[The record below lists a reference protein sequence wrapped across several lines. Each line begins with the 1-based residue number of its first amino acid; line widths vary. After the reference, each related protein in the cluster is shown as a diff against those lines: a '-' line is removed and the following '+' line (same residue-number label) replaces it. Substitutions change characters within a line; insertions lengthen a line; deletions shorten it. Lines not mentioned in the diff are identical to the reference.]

1 MAVTII
7 ANGHLGTLKKQ
18 RVSTNSTSVQL
29 SKILNDANIIPPVTN
44 EPGKVF
50 SFWGTTIN
58 GFDIGGYTIN
68 QLYSIG
74 AITKDGIL
82 NIYANYSYAA
92 NNVQITFNANGGK
105 FADGTTTKAISVPL
119 GSIYAELESN
129 IDLPTLSGKAF
140 KAWTDPSNTVINGYS
155 EFSGAIILTA
165 QWETA
170 TNVNI
175 AVKDSRGKSVISGA
189 YPKATLWK
197 DLYAKAIANGY
208 TPDDTTKPFSKIL
221 PGYGSY
227 TGQAVKKIDFSVANN
242 PMLISWLRGS
252 IDNIGAFDRSL
263 INNKGQFNEIINSG
277 FIYGLSGWTNRG
289 SGKFTTGEYE
299 YQRYQVQVIDSTDSV
314 LARTNSAPI
323 PLNGNSKQTYS
334 VSFNTYI
341 FKLPSGGSV
350 TSQITFLD
358 SNLREM
364 GSSYPGYTDLTNIGV
379 GKWVNTTN
387 NAITFTPIDGAKYIV
402 FSFDARGVG
411 TKVGLNKPILV
422 SGETVGSYIQG
433 QNKQVLIRD
442 FSSTNI
448 PVDPSA
454 TFSLTG
460 KSSATLALT
469 YNPLDMFDYS
479 GNENVL
485 LGSNVTLAG
494 GSSDAYKNIT
504 TDKPSSLSGK
514 KIAISMDFDY
524 DNIKTVSTTR
534 SRIIFELGFYD
545 TISKSTKFVGVSK
558 TFTSSDIGTTSS
570 GRITSIFDATG
581 MVFDNQILSSTGMY
595 IQGVTA
601 DSISIGNPQMEAS
614 DTATKYS
621 PSPRDNKPG
630 LWLNDDWLYNPYT
643 QKWLDSSLDRTD
655 FTYSNAVITF
665 KDYFNVQ
672 YVTGD
677 VSKVR
682 SSVVATVKSVV
693 AGYGSTTDK
702 HALYNNSYF
711 PNNDSGVTLK
721 VEEYL
726 GYSYIIFYNPSS
738 GYYQKVYQQ
747 SGTKYSEFLKLIS
760 KPKFDINGKFMKG
773 FYVSNYWANSK
784 LISGMPINAPIEY
797 AFSGY
802 LSPSTSSFVRVTF
815 DANGGSFYKD
825 TSYETSS
832 ITMEVSSL
840 DTYGIVINYLP
851 DISKRTLGILFW
863 VMDLINMEPA
873 YPLTVTNGQ
882 TLYPKW
888 TITDKVEL
896 YRKPREYYLIDLD
909 SVYNG
914 WDMMDKFSLSDKN
927 NIFVIDPT
935 GTGVSYS
942 EDNTKSNSNGWSK
955 YDRGISSNV
964 IEFEAYYNGYD
975 QYNRLGRW
983 IRGKELVLAMLNET
997 GIPTYWTVDIAEIER
1012 TEIKYGE
1019 DLLHGKISFNKTSP
1033 AFDLEFIGLG
1043 TDNTIDNSDDMFRRN
1058 AYVYIHSLMVPDD
1071 DKGIQIIATDGKT
1084 TIEDSV
1090 DVNLPAGSYFEYST
1104 LPFRELWKYGSS
1116 WNNLP
1121 NSLYN
1126 NIIDLV
1132 GARPIKVGI
1141 GKWDI
1146 SVSSSTKVSISS
1158 LAPHKIQ
1165 DYAGKTIDSL
1175 GGLGPFTGI
1184 AIKEK
1189 EL

>member
-92 NNVQITFNANGGK
+92 NNIQITFNANGGK
-105 FADGTTTKAISVPL
+105 FADGTTTKVASVAL
-119 GSIYAELESN
+119 GSIYAELEST

-140 KAWTDPSNTVINGYS
+140 KSWTDPSNTVINGYS
-155 EFSGAIILTA
+155 EFSEAIILTA

-175 AVKDSRGKSVISGA
+175 TAKDSRGKSVISGL

-197 DLYAKAIANGY
+197 DLYAQAVSNGY

-242 PMLISWLRGS
+242 PMKIGWLRGS
-252 IDNIGAFDRSL
+252 IYDVGNSDVSL
-263 INNKGQFNEIINSG
+263 
-277 FIYGLSGWTNRG
+277 YTNRNLLIGTNTNSNFFMGTGNG
-289 SGKFTTGEYE
+289 SFTTAYVAFANGYKWQLQTQRAATNYSYIQHKGLDISKFKSDTDYTISFMMNTNVDFNPGVAFTTGSALGNFIN
-299 YQRYQVQVIDSTDSV
+299 QMDKPKI
-314 LARTNSAPI
+314 LASGGDQIVKIRVH
-323 PLNGNSKQTYS
+323 TYS
-334 VSFNTYI
+334 IPADIGQTLYINGFAGLLATISFW
-341 FKLPSGGSV
+341 
-350 TSQITFLD
+350 
-358 SNLREM
+358 
-364 GSSYPGYTDLTNIGV
+364 DLKIN
-379 GKWVNTTN
+379 
-387 NAITFTPIDGAKYIV
+387 
-402 FSFDARGVG
+402 
-411 TKVGLNKPILV
+411 
-422 SGETVGSYIQG
+422 EGSYSPYS
-433 QNKQVLIRD
+433 KAPEDVEKKIRD

-448 PVDPSA
+448 PVDPST
-454 TFSLTG
+454 TFSVTG
-460 KSSATLALT
+460 KSSAALSLT
-469 YNPLDMFDYS
+469 HNPIGQDEYWTNRNYFSMNKIFDGFIDGDGSVNTMYG
-479 GNENVL
+479 GNYLTDYIPVGTSSYVRIQLTEDPKGY
-485 LGSNVTLAG
+485 GSNTVLAIYDANKKLMSRPLVGAG
-494 GSSDAYKNIT
+494 GSIPEILPDGTKAFNVALPSGTAYIRASFNDGPT
-504 TDKPSSLSGK
+504 LGK
-514 KIAISMDFDY
+514 KKIEF
-524 DNIKTVSTTR
+524 
-534 SRIIFELGFYD
+534 
-545 TISKSTKFVGVSK
+545 
-558 TFTSSDIGTTSS
+558 SSSYTDWTPAMEDI
-570 GRITSIFDATG
+570 
-581 MVFDNQILSSTGMY
+581 
-595 IQGVTA
+595 
-601 DSISIGNPQMEAS
+601 
-614 DTATKYS
+614 
-621 PSPRDNKPG
+621 KPG

-672 YVTGD
+672 YVIGD
-677 VSKVR
+677 ISKVR
-682 SSVVATVKSVV
+682 SSVVVTVKSVV

-711 PNNDSGVTLK
+711 PNSDSGVTLK

-747 SGTKYSEFLKLIS
+747 AGTKYSEFLKLIS

-784 LISGMPINAPIEY
+784 LIAGMPINAPIEY

-802 LSPSTSSFVRVTF
+802 LDPNTSTFVRVTF
-815 DANGGSFYKD
+815 DSNGGTFYKG
-825 TSYETSS
+825 TSYETDS
-832 ITMEVSSL
+832 ITMEVSPL
-840 DTYGIVINYLP
+840 DTYGIAINYLP
-851 DISKRTLGILFW
+851 DISKRTLGVLFW
-863 VMDLINMEPA
+863 VMDLVNMEPA

-942 EDNTKSNSNGWSK
+942 EDNAKSNSNGWSK
-955 YDRGISSNV
+955 YDRGISSNT

-983 IRGKELVLAMLNET
+983 LRGKELVLAMLNET

-1058 AYVYIHSLMVPDD
+1058 AYVYIHSLRVPDA
-1071 DKGIQIIATDGKT
+1071 DKGIQIIATNGET
-1084 TIEDSV
+1084 TIEDAV
-1090 DVNLPAGSYFEYST
+1090 DVDLPAGSYFEYST

-1116 WNNLP
+1116 WNNLT
-1121 NSLYN
+1121 NNLYN

-1146 SVSSSTKVSISS
+1146 SVSSSNKVPISS

>member
-92 NNVQITFNANGGK
+92 NNIQITFNANGGK
-105 FADGTTTKAISVPL
+105 FADGTTTKVISVPL

-140 KAWTDPSNTVINGYS
+140 KSWTDPSNTVINGYS
-155 EFSGAIILTA
+155 EFSEAIILTA

-175 AVKDSRGKSVISGA
+175 TAKDSRGKSVISGS
-189 YPKATLWK
+189 YPKSTLWK
-197 DLYAKAIANGY
+197 DLYAQAVSNGY

-242 PMLISWLRGS
+242 PMLIGWLRGS
-252 IDNIGAFDRSL
+252 IYDAGRIQVPALNSKNQSNKLYNTTFLNTSDGWWDRGLYGKNVALDTRIDTDGHTIVVKKDNSPTRLQSKIIPVQAGKKISFSVNTLSAYTSDTRGLWIYVNNVDSNGNL
-263 INNKGQFNEIINSG
+263 INFPGTSKSEAMTVIGKGNISSINYVIPEGVQYISFG
-277 FIYGLSGWTNRG
+277 IMLGG
-289 SGKFTTGEYE
+289 
-299 YQRYQVQVIDSTDSV
+299 QV
-314 LARTNSAPI
+314 P
-323 PLNGNSKQTYS
+323 NGD
-334 VSFNTYI
+334 I
-341 FKLPSGGSV
+341 FK
-350 TSQITFLD
+350 D
-358 SNLREM
+358 
-364 GSSYPGYTDLTNIGV
+364 
-379 GKWVNTTN
+379 
-387 NAITFTPIDGAKYIV
+387 
-402 FSFDARGVG
+402 
-411 TKVGLNKPILV
+411 PILV
-422 SGETVGSYIQG
+422 FDDSVGEYVDG
-433 QNKQVLIRD
+433 QKPALKIRD

-448 PVDPSA
+448 PVDPST
-454 TFSLTG
+454 TFSVTG
-460 KSSATLALT
+460 KSSAALALT

-479 GNENVL
+479 GNENIL
-485 LGSNVTLAG
+485 LGSNVTLTG
-494 GSSDAYKNIT
+494 GSSDVYKSII
-504 TDKPSSLSGK
+504 TDKASSLSGK

-524 DNIKTVSTTR
+524 DNIKAISGR

-545 TISKSTKFVGVSK
+545 TISKSTKYVGVSK
-558 TFTSSDIGTTSS
+558 TFTSSDVGTSSS

-677 VSKVR
+677 ISKVR

-702 HALYNNSYF
+702 HALYSNSYF
-711 PNNDSGVTLK
+711 PNSDSGVTLK

-747 SGTKYSEFLKLIS
+747 AGTKYSEFLKLIS
-760 KPKFDINGKFMKG
+760 KSKFDINGKFMKG

-784 LISGMPINAPIEY
+784 LIAGMPINAPIEY

-802 LSPSTSSFVRVTF
+802 LDPNTSTFVRISF
-815 DANGGSFYKD
+815 DANGGTFYKG

-832 ITMEVSSL
+832 ITMEVSPL
-840 DTYGIVINYLP
+840 DTYGVAINYLP
-851 DISKRTLGILFW
+851 DISKRTLDVLFW
-863 VMDLINMEPA
+863 VMDLVDMEPA

-942 EDNTKSNSNGWSK
+942 EDNAKSNSNGWSK
-955 YDRGISSNV
+955 YDRGISSNA

-997 GIPTYWTVDIAEIER
+997 GVPTYWTVDIAEIER

-1058 AYVYIHSLMVPDD
+1058 AYVYIHSLRVPDA
-1071 DKGIQIIATDGKT
+1071 DKGIQIIATNGET
-1084 TIEDSV
+1084 TIEDAV
-1090 DVNLPAGSYFEYST
+1090 DVDLPAGSYFEYST

-1116 WNNLP
+1116 WNNLT
-1121 NSLYN
+1121 NNLYN

-1146 SVSSSTKVSISS
+1146 SVSSSNKVLISS

>member
-119 GSIYAELESN
+119 GSIYAELEST
-129 IDLPTLSGKAF
+129 IDLPVLSGKAF
-140 KAWTDPSNTVINGYS
+140 KAWTDPSNTIINGYS
-155 EFSGAIILTA
+155 EFSGAIVLSA
-165 QWETA
+165 QWENA

-175 AVKDSRGKSVISGA
+175 AVKDSRGKSVISGS

-197 DLYAKAIANGY
+197 DLYAQAVSNGY

-242 PMLISWLRGS
+242 PMLIGWLRGS
-252 IDNIGAFDRSL
+252 IYEAADADISL
-263 INNKGQFNEIINSG
+263 YTNRNLLLGTENFSGGGERWFYYTYSDSIPAAETYNGHTVLQTNDAWGGPKYLLKDLFHRKVISTNTDYTLSVKIKNTSNQVMPIFVYRGSDVVDAINLQANSDWTTIQATFQFSSIDPNSG
-277 FIYGLSGWTNRG
+277 LTSIRFEPKMSIPEGEGLILQTEMKLEQG
-289 SGKFTTGEYE
+289 SIATP
-299 YQRYQVQVIDSTDSV
+299 YQQ
-314 LARTNSAPI
+314 APEDVE
-323 PLNGNSKQTYS
+323 K
-334 VSFNTYI
+334 
-341 FKLPSGGSV
+341 K
-350 TSQITFLD
+350 
-358 SNLREM
+358 
-364 GSSYPGYTDLTNIGV
+364 
-379 GKWVNTTN
+379 
-387 NAITFTPIDGAKYIV
+387 
-402 FSFDARGVG
+402 
-411 TKVGLNKPILV
+411 
-422 SGETVGSYIQG
+422 
-433 QNKQVLIRD
+433 IRD

-448 PVDPSA
+448 PVDPST
-454 TFSLTG
+454 TFSVTG
-460 KSSATLALT
+460 KSSSSITIK
-469 YNPLDMFDYS
+469 
-479 GNENVL
+479 NVPI
-485 LGSNVTLAG
+485 NQDETDG
-494 GSSDAYKNIT
+494 G
-504 TDKPSSLSGK
+504 L
-514 KIAISMDFDY
+514 
-524 DNIKTVSTTR
+524 
-534 SRIIFELGFYD
+534 
-545 TISKSTKFVGVSK
+545 
-558 TFTSSDIGTTSS
+558 
-570 GRITSIFDATG
+570 
-581 MVFDNQILSSTGMY
+581 Y
-595 IQGVTA
+595 I
-601 DSISIGNPQMEAS
+601 
-614 DTATKYS
+614 
-621 PSPRDNKPG
+621 
-630 LWLNDDWLYNPYT
+630 NDDKIYDALT

-677 VSKVR
+677 ISKVR
-682 SSVVATVKSVV
+682 SSVVATVKSAV

-702 HALYNNSYF
+702 HSLYNNSYF
-711 PNNDSGVTLK
+711 PNSDSGVTLK

-726 GYSYIIFYNPSS
+726 GYSYIIFYNPIS

-747 SGTKYSEFLKLIS
+747 AGTKYSEFLKLIS

-784 LISGMPINAPIEY
+784 LIAEMPINAPIEY

-802 LSPSTSSFVRVTF
+802 LDPNTSTFVRVTF
-815 DANGGSFYKD
+815 DANGGTFYKG

-832 ITMEVSSL
+832 ITMEVSPL
-840 DTYGIVINYLP
+840 DTYGVAINYLP
-851 DISKRTLGILFW
+851 DISKRTLGVLFW
-863 VMDLINMEPA
+863 VMDLVDMEPA

-882 TLYPKW
+882 ILYPKW

-896 YRKPREYYLIDLD
+896 YRKPREYYLIDLN

-935 GTGVSYS
+935 GTGISYS

-955 YDRGISSNV
+955 YDRGISSNA

-997 GIPTYWTVDIAEIER
+997 GVPTYWTVDIAEIER

-1058 AYVYIHSLMVPDD
+1058 AYVYIHSLRVPDA

-1090 DVNLPAGSYFEYST
+1090 DVDLPAGSYFEYST

-1116 WNNLP
+1116 WNNLT
-1121 NSLYN
+1121 NNLYN

-1146 SVSSSTKVSISS
+1146 SVSSSNKVTINS